1 MKNRGMMKLQ
11 TKLALFNLLSRLVF
25 SALFIGFL
33 PLIIERI
40 NVRQTDNELVNKR
53 EEVISLISEVGIEPF
68 ILSDTAAGF
77 GSYNILKEEY
87 ISLERASTDDEWNY
101 IDITQRIIDNETI
114 DYRVLHYSLKI
125 DGESYLLEIGMSLAS
140 ITYAARNI
148 RNVILVFLGLFILV
162 TLLSDLAYTARIL
175 RPLRKI
181 TGRLGETSFP
191 SFDVAE
197 PLVTS
202 TDDFARLD
210 RALREMMKKISELFR
225 KEKEIT
231 VNVSH
236 ELMTPVS
243 ALRSKLENM
252 LLNGNPDPATEAGI
266 EESLRMLHRLK
277 ALVNSMLMIARLE
290 SHQYL
295 REESVEICELIREVT
310 GELEP
315 IAEDGEVTVTLRC
328 EINYTMK
335 NANRSLLFSM
345 LYNVVNNAVQ
355 HTPKGGRIDIA
366 CGESSGRF
374 EVSVS
379 DTGEGM
385 SPEQLDRLFTR
396 FSNRPDHAGNGTG
409 IGLAITKSI
418 ADFHDIAIRVL
429 SEPGRGTQFFFFF
442 SVNSL

>member
-1 MKNRGMMKLQ
+1 MMKLQ
-11 TKLALFNLLSRLVF
+11 TKLALFNLLSKLVF

-40 NVRQTDNELVNKR
+40 NVRQTDKELVNKR
-53 EEVISLISEVGIEPF
+53 EEVIGLISEVGIEPF
-68 ILSDTAAGF
+68 IHSDTAAGF

-87 ISLERASTDDEWNY
+87 ISLERSSTDDEWNY
-101 IDITQRIIDNETI
+101 IDITQRIIDDEVI

-148 RNVILVFLGLFILV
+148 RNVILIFLGLFILV
-162 TLLSDLAYTARIL
+162 TLLSDLTYTARIL

-181 TGRLGETSFP
+181 TGRLGKTSFP

-202 TDDFARLD
+202 TEDFARLD
-210 RALREMMKKISELFR
+210 RALREMMKKISELFS

-231 VNVSH
+231 VNISH

-243 ALRSKLENM
+243 VLRSRLENM
-252 LLNGNPDPATEAGI
+252 LLNGNTDPATEAGI
-266 EESLRMLHRLK
+266 EESLRTLHRLK
-277 ALVNSMLMIARLE
+277 VLVNSMLMIARLE

-295 REESVEICELIREVT
+295 KEESVGICDIVKEVT

-315 IAEDGEVTVTLRC
+315 IAEDGKVTVTLTC
-328 EINYTMK
+328 ETNFTMK

-355 HTPKGGRIDIA
+355 HTPEGGMVDIH
-366 CGESSGRF
+366 CGENSGRF

-379 DTGEGM
+379 DTGKGM
-385 SPEQLDRLFTR
+385 SPEHLDRLFTR
-396 FSNRPDHAGNGTG
+396 FSNRPDKSGNGTG

-429 SEPGRGTQFFFFF
+429 SEPGKGTQFFFFF
-442 SVNSL
+442 PLNSL

>member
-1 MKNRGMMKLQ
+1 MMKLQ
-11 TKLALFNLLSRLVF
+11 TKLALFNLLSKLVF

-40 NVRQTDNELVNKR
+40 NVRQTDKELVNKR
-53 EEVISLISEVGIEPF
+53 EEVIGLISEVGIEPF
-68 ILSDTAAGF
+68 IHSDTAAGF

-87 ISLERASTDDEWNY
+87 ISLERSSTDDEWNY
-101 IDITQRIIDNETI
+101 IDITQRIIDDEVI

-148 RNVILVFLGLFILV
+148 RNVILIFLGLFILV
-162 TLLSDLAYTARIL
+162 TLLSDLTYTARIL

-181 TGRLGETSFP
+181 TGRLGKTSFP

-202 TDDFARLD
+202 TEDFARLD
-210 RALREMMKKISELFR
+210 RALREMMKKISELFS

-231 VNVSH
+231 VNISH

-243 ALRSKLENM
+243 VLRSRLENM
-252 LLNGNPDPATEAGI
+252 LLNGNTDPATEAGI
-266 EESLRMLHRLK
+266 EESLRTLHRLK
-277 ALVNSMLMIARLE
+277 VLVNSMLMIARLE

-295 REESVEICELIREVT
+295 KEESVGICDIVKEVT

-315 IAEDGEVTVTLRC
+315 IAEDGKVTVTLTC
-328 EINYTMK
+328 ETNFMMK

-345 LYNVVNNAVQ
+345 LYNVVNNAVR
-355 HTPKGGRIDIA
+355 HTPEGGRVNIH
-366 CGESSGRF
+366 CGENSGRF

-379 DTGEGM
+379 DTGKGM
-385 SPEQLDRLFTR
+385 SPEHLDRLFTR
-396 FSNRPDHAGNGTG
+396 FSTRPDKSGNGTG

-429 SEPGRGTQFFFFF
+429 SEPGKGTQFFFFF
-442 SVNSL
+442 PLNSL

>member
-1 MKNRGMMKLQ
+1 MKKRGMMKLQ
-11 TKLALFNLLSRLVF
+11 TRLALFNLLSKLVF

-40 NVRQTDNELVNKR
+40 NVRQTDKELIDKR

-68 ILSDTAAGF
+68 IHSDTANGF

-87 ISLERASTDDEWNY
+87 ISLERNSTDDEWNY
-101 IDITQRIIDNETI
+101 IDITQRIIDDEVI

-162 TLLSDLAYTARIL
+162 TLLSDLTYTARIL

-181 TGRLGETSFP
+181 TGRLGKRSFP
-191 SFDVAE
+191 SFDLAE

-202 TDDFARLD
+202 TEDFVRLD
-210 RALREMMKKISELFR
+210 RALREMMKKINELFS

-231 VNVSH
+231 VNISH

-243 ALRSKLENM
+243 VLRSRLENM

-266 EESLRMLHRLK
+266 EESLRILHRLK
-277 ALVNSMLMIARLE
+277 VLVNSMLMIARLE

-295 REESVEICELIREVT
+295 REESVIICEIIKEVT

-315 IAEDGEVTVTLRC
+315 IAEDGKVEVTLKC
-328 EINYTMK
+328 DNNYTMQ
-335 NANRSLLFSM
+335 NANRALLFSM

-355 HTPKGGRIDIA
+355 HTPEGGKIDI
-366 CGESSGRF
+366 CCRENSGRF
-374 EVSVS
+374 EVLVS
-379 DTGEGM
+379 DTGKGM
-385 SPEQLDRLFTR
+385 SPEHLDRLFTR
-396 FSNRPDHAGNGTG
+396 FSNRPDHTGNGTG

-429 SEPGRGTQFFFFF
+429 SEPGKGTQFFFFF
-442 SVNSL
+442 P

>member
-1 MKNRGMMKLQ
+1 MMKLQ
-11 TKLALFNLLSRLVF
+11 TKLALFNLLSKLVF

-40 NVRQTDNELVNKR
+40 NVRQTDKELVNKR
-53 EEVISLISEVGIEPF
+53 EEVIGLISEVGIEPF
-68 ILSDTAAGF
+68 IHSDTAAGF

-87 ISLERASTDDEWNY
+87 ISLERSSTDDEWNY
-101 IDITQRIIDNETI
+101 IDITQRIIDDEVI

-148 RNVILVFLGLFILV
+148 RNVILIFLGLFILV
-162 TLLSDLAYTARIL
+162 TLLSDLTYTARIL

-181 TGRLGETSFP
+181 TGRLGKTSFP

-202 TDDFARLD
+202 TEDFARLD
-210 RALREMMKKISELFR
+210 RALREMMKKISELFS

-231 VNVSH
+231 VNISH

-243 ALRSKLENM
+243 VLRSRLENM
-252 LLNGNPDPATEAGI
+252 LLNGNTDPATEAGI
-266 EESLRMLHRLK
+266 EESLRTLHRLK
-277 ALVNSMLMIARLE
+277 VLVNSMLMIARLE

-295 REESVEICELIREVT
+295 KEESVGICDIVKEVT

-315 IAEDGEVTVTLRC
+315 IAEDGKVTVTLTC
-328 EINYTMK
+328 ETNFTMK

-355 HTPKGGRIDIA
+355 HTPEGGLVDIH
-366 CGESSGRF
+366 CGENSGRF

-379 DTGEGM
+379 DTGKGM
-385 SPEQLDRLFTR
+385 SPEHLDRLFTR
-396 FSNRPDHAGNGTG
+396 FSNRPDKSGNGTG

-429 SEPGRGTQFFFFF
+429 SEPGKGTQFFFFF
-442 SVNSL
+442 PLNSL